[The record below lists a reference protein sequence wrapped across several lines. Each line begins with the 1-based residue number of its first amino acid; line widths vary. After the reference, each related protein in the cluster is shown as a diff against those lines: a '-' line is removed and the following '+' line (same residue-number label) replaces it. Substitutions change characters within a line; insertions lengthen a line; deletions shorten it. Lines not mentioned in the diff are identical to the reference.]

1 MIAIIAILAGMLL
14 PALNRARE
22 KARAVTCLGNLKQCG
37 TQVISYANS
46 NRGVF
51 LIWDESK
58 MNTWA
63 DFIAGMAPDPDDG
76 RTSPLMKSLSC
87 PSKPLPD
94 WDGTYTGMR
103 WHTYGVWNLTQYI
116 GEKWWIGGTV
126 NAAQSILLDKMSRPS
141 MTPLLADTLNKNNKQ
156 SFFFH
161 HSAIDSL
168 IASTEPLVSFRH
180 GGQANAWFADG
191 HAAGHFTGESN
202 SGDGGP
208 VIVLPPDA
216 IPAERTAAQE
226 LQAFLE
232 QVSGEKP
239 PIAER
244 ADAGPAIHIGQSPEA
259 ARALGVSD
267 WKQLK
272 PDEIILKTVGNR
284 LYLAGDR
291 PRGSLY
297 AVYELLERAYGVR
310 FWSPA
315 ATRVPRSSSSRLPQ
329 INLRY
334 APPFEVRAIGSI
346 LIRNDFRYAVRLR
359 HNGQSAFI
367 PPEWGGQVTLL
378 GNVHTF
384 SEYPDNALIPRDS
397 GFHEH
402 PEWFAERDGRRVSN
416 GQLCL
421 TNPVLRRELI
431 RRVRELLRAAPESR
445 YISVSQNDNDDFCQC
460 RSCAA
465 FVEKHGNQSDLLLD
479 TVNAVAAAVAEEFPP
494 RWSKRWPTVIRARRP
509 RR

>member
-1 MIAIIAILAGMLL
+1 MNGKYVTAVVKFTSIELLVNITCKIYNQSLYTALRKREGFGGEKAATGAASLPVPNNFNISLNLRKLSRLRLSTVPYAAPAPCRSWSSGESAGRSGRSEILRRRLSRCSFTLIELLVVIAIIAILAGMLL

-168 IASTEPLVSFRH
+168 IASTDPLVSFRH

-191 HAAGHFTGESN
+191 HAAGHFTGELRDKMRN
-202 SGDGGP
+202 SLTGRSTM
-208 VIVLPPDA
+208 A
-216 IPAERTAAQE
+216 IYGYGTDYSAP
-226 LQAFLE
+226 F
-232 QVSGEKP
+232 
-239 PIAER
+239 
-244 ADAGPAIHIGQSPEA
+244 
-259 ARALGVSD
+259 AL
-267 WKQLK
+267 
-272 PDEIILKTVGNR
+272 
-284 LYLAGDR
+284 
-291 PRGSLY
+291 
-297 AVYELLERAYGVR
+297 
-310 FWSPA
+310 
-315 ATRVPRSSSSRLPQ
+315 
-329 INLRY
+329 
-334 APPFEVRAIGSI
+334 
-346 LIRNDFRYAVRLR
+346 
-359 HNGQSAFI
+359 
-367 PPEWGGQVTLL
+367 
-378 GNVHTF
+378 
-384 SEYPDNALIPRDS
+384 
-397 GFHEH
+397 
-402 PEWFAERDGRRVSN
+402 
-416 GQLCL
+416 
-421 TNPVLRRELI
+421 
-431 RRVRELLRAAPESR
+431 
-445 YISVSQNDNDDFCQC
+445 
-460 RSCAA
+460 
-465 FVEKHGNQSDLLLD
+465 
-479 TVNAVAAAVAEEFPP
+479 
-494 RWSKRWPTVIRARRP
+494 
-509 RR
+509 

>member
-1 MIAIIAILAGMLL
+1 MLRRNFTLIELLIVIAIIAILAGMLL

-168 IASTEPLVSFRH
+168 IASTDPLVSFRH

-191 HAAGHFTGESN
+191 HAAGHFTGELRDKMRN
-202 SGDGGP
+202 SLTGRSTM
-208 VIVLPPDA
+208 A
-216 IPAERTAAQE
+216 IYGYGTDYSAP
-226 LQAFLE
+226 F
-232 QVSGEKP
+232 
-239 PIAER
+239 
-244 ADAGPAIHIGQSPEA
+244 
-259 ARALGVSD
+259 AL
-267 WKQLK
+267 
-272 PDEIILKTVGNR
+272 
-284 LYLAGDR
+284 
-291 PRGSLY
+291 
-297 AVYELLERAYGVR
+297 
-310 FWSPA
+310 
-315 ATRVPRSSSSRLPQ
+315 
-329 INLRY
+329 
-334 APPFEVRAIGSI
+334 
-346 LIRNDFRYAVRLR
+346 
-359 HNGQSAFI
+359 
-367 PPEWGGQVTLL
+367 
-378 GNVHTF
+378 
-384 SEYPDNALIPRDS
+384 
-397 GFHEH
+397 
-402 PEWFAERDGRRVSN
+402 
-416 GQLCL
+416 
-421 TNPVLRRELI
+421 
-431 RRVRELLRAAPESR
+431 
-445 YISVSQNDNDDFCQC
+445 
-460 RSCAA
+460 
-465 FVEKHGNQSDLLLD
+465 
-479 TVNAVAAAVAEEFPP
+479 
-494 RWSKRWPTVIRARRP
+494 
-509 RR
+509 